1 MKRTALIFLALLVA
15 SFPSFVGVTN
25 AARDRSPSFAA
36 RPCAL
41 GTIAFRARIGGGE
54 TRFTCSEG
62 SWYDGGLREYA
73 ANLGGRMGS
82 HYVTL
87 VVIHV
92 QNGGSWS
99 DRGLL
104 LKQVVRVRDTT
115 ARTLRGTIDFSSV
128 YGTSSPAGGSPFG
141 TYLVS
146 VHRGRSVDGQLLA
159 QGQFQVIED

>member
-1 MKRTALIFLALLVA
+1 MKPTVLTFLALGVA

-73 ANLGGRMGS
+73 ANLGARMGS

-115 ARTLRGTIDFSSV
+115 ARTLHGTIDFSSV
-128 YGTSSPAGGSPFG
+128 YGTSPPAGGSPFG

-146 VHRGRSVDGQLLA
+146 VHRGRSVDGQMLS